1 MKSIIPVLVNFLVFI
16 SKSSKTLE
24 REYIYYSFPF
34 YYCINPKSEKNIV
47 ADKGL
52 FFSTNI
58 IRNV

>member
-1 MKSIIPVLVNFLVFI
+1 MKSIIPFFGELSCLYLKIFQNFR
-16 SKSSKTLE
+16 E
-24 REYIYYSFPF
+24 RIYILSFPF